1 MHHPGRNLPL
11 AASPAESAPAFVN
24 AGAVAVEA
32 GIAHWDDDGSV
43 VFDAPAVGSTVQRQP
58 EPTPAPPPTWAPEE
72 PVVVSSAAPADPK
85 WPGGLDWEGLVHKL
99 HEEIRWQ
106 LRAELRRDAE
116 LFGSGPGMP

>member
-1 MHHPGRNLPL
+1 M
-11 AASPAESAPAFVN
+11 
-24 AGAVAVEA
+24 
-32 GIAHWDDDGSV
+32 
-43 VFDAPAVGSTVQRQP
+43 
-58 EPTPAPPPTWAPEE
+58 PAPPPTWAPEE
-72 PVVVSSAAPADPK
+72 PVVVGSAAPADPK